1 MRQPR
6 EWGGFLYLLLKKLSP
21 LNAKAVPW
29 RLRVCVN
36 LASGAVSFTYIL
48 KNYPH
53 SVKLKREGVG
63 AVRLYIAERY
73 SNIIRF
79 FCTKLF

>member
-1 MRQPR
+1 MQ
-6 EWGGFLYLLLKKLSP
+6 FLRNSD
-21 LNAKAVPW
+21 AASW
-29 RLRVCVN
+29 RLRVCAN
-36 LASGAVSFTYIL
+36 LASGADSFAYIL
-48 KNYPH
+48 INYPH
-53 SVKLKREGVG
+53 SVKLKRYGVG